1 MVSRELL
8 GRMATTLGA
17 VVLANLVLALVFV
30 ALLEPWLVPV
40 FDGVGLSRG
49 VVYLLSAALCLGCLL
64 AVQLRYARLELLEE
78 ADAAVLGPD
87 ERPELTDRVTR
98 LAAQLDVAVPTVAVA
113 DTDVANS
120 FAVGGVRSGTIVV
133 SEGLLEALEPAELDA
148 VLAHELAHLKNRDA
162 AVMTLASFLP
172 ALIADEHVVFGD
184 HLPRWT
190 RPYVYGGLL
199 FVAALLGSSFIDAPV
214 FTLSGLLQLAV
225 ALAVT
230 VVVGGIV
237 LGVVATAV
245 VFLSRSLSRQREFV
259 ADRVGAIVTG
269 DPATLASVLERLDGG
284 SSAPV
289 EDARTDAEATSG
301 GHYRG
306 LEGMCL
312 LPHGFERSRE
322 GATDGGGPL
331 QVDTYAHPS
340 TTERIARLRKLAA
353 ELERTPYVE

>member
-1 MVSRELL
+1 MVSRDLL

-17 VVLANLVLALVFV
+17 IVLANLVLALAFV
-30 ALLEPWLVPV
+30 TLLEPWLAPV

-49 VVYLLSAALCLGCLL
+49 VAFALATALCLGCML
-64 AVQLRYARLELLEE
+64 AVQLRYARLELLAE
-78 ADAAVLGPD
+78 ADAAVLAPE
-87 ERPELTDRVTR
+87 ERPELTDQVTR

-113 DTDVANS
+113 DTQVANS

-133 SEGLLEALEPAELDA
+133 SEGLLGTLEPAELDA
-148 VLAHELAHLKNRDA
+148 VLAHELAHLKNHDA

-184 HLPRWT
+184 HMPRWA

-214 FTLSGLLQLAV
+214 FTPSGLLQLAV

-259 ADRVGAIVTG
+259 ADRAGALATG
-269 DPATLASVLERLDGG
+269 DPATLAGVLERLDGHP
-284 SSAPV
+284 SAPV
-289 EDARTDAEATSG
+289 EDARIEAEATSG
-301 GHYRG
+301 EHYRG

-312 LPHGFERSRE
+312 LPHGFDRSGE
-322 GATDGGGPL
+322 GATDGSGPL
-331 QVDTYAHPS
+331 EVDTYAHPS

-353 ELERTPYVE
+353 ELESEPRVG

>member
-1 MVSRELL
+1 MASRDLL

-17 VVLANLVLALVFV
+17 IVLANLVLALVFV
-30 ALLEPWLVPV
+30 TLLEPWLAPV

-49 VVYLLSAALCLGCLL
+49 VAFALATALCLGCLL
-64 AVQLRYARLELLEE
+64 VVQLRYARLELLAE
-78 ADAAVLGPD
+78 ADARALVPD

-98 LAAQLDVAVPTVAVA
+98 LAAQLDVAVPAVAVA
-113 DTDVANS
+113 DTQVANS
-120 FAVGGVRSGTIVV
+120 FAVGSVRSGTIVV
-133 SEGLLEALEPAELDA
+133 SEGLLETLDSAELDA

-190 RPYVYGGLL
+190 RSYVYGGLL
-199 FVAALLGSSFIDAPV
+199 FVAALLGSSFTDAPV
-214 FTLSGLLQLAV
+214 FTLNGLLQLAV

-259 ADRVGAIVTG
+259 ADRAGALTTG
-269 DPATLASVLERLDGG
+269 DPATLAGVLERLDGH
-284 SSAPV
+284 SNAPV
-289 EDARTDAEATSG
+289 EDARNDAEATSG

-312 LPHGFERSRE
+312 LPHGFDRSRE
-322 GATDGGGPL
+322 GATDGGDPL

-340 TTERIARLRKLAA
+340 TIERIARLRTLAA
-353 ELERTPYVE
+353 ELERAPYAE

>member
-245 VFLSRSLSRQREFV
+245 VFLSRSLSRQRSSSP
-259 ADRVGAIVTG
+259 TG
-269 DPATLASVLERLDGG
+269 SAPSSPATRRRSRASSSASTEARAPPWKTRGPMRRRRPAGTTAVSRECACFRTG
-284 SSAPV
+284 SSGHGRERRTVA
-289 EDARTDAEATSG
+289 ARSRWTPTPIPRRPSVS
-301 GHYRG
+301 R
-306 LEGMCL
+306 
-312 LPHGFERSRE
+312 GFENW
-322 GATDGGGPL
+322 L
-331 QVDTYAHPS
+331 
-340 TTERIARLRKLAA
+340 LN
-353 ELERTPYVE
+353 